1 MAAHLLLFSVIGC
14 KLYCSVLHRD
24 QNKHEYCLKL
34 YIRMYALYEDI
45 IVFFLINN
53 ILPRNKMKKKTPEYY

>member
-45 IVFFLINN
+45 IVFS
-53 ILPRNKMKKKTPEYY
+53 